1 MVSSNYKLFKSNITI
16 SFLPDE
22 LIIACSLAH
31 IDHSICRILI
41 SVDLLD
47 EGKPHDHGRRKMIQN
62 DSQQHRKTSKP
73 RNNSYKKKTPNVY
86 KNLFHNPQC
95 SHYLLKNFC
104 KRKNNYNH
112 FLFTFFRHEDSVKS
126 VHIYSIEINLII
138 KWRKTINT
146 FFKNKICLR

>member
-47 EGKPHDHGRRKMIQN
+47 HEGKPHDHGRRKMIQN

-73 RNNSYKKKTPNVY
+73 RNNSYKKPLTYIRIYSTIHSVVITYWRTFAKE
-86 KNLFHNPQC
+86 
-95 SHYLLKNFC
+95 
-104 KRKNNYNH
+104 KNNYNH

>member
-73 RNNSYKKKTPNVY
+73 RNNSYKKNPNVY
-86 KNLFHNPQC
+86 KNIFHNPQC

-146 FFKNKICLR
+146 FVKNKICLR

>member
-1 MVSSNYKLFKSNITI
+1 MIHSNTGRHQNPVIT
-16 SFLPDE
+16 
-22 LIIACSLAH
+22 
-31 IDHSICRILI
+31 
-41 SVDLLD
+41 V
-47 EGKPHDHGRRKMIQN
+47 
-62 DSQQHRKTSKP
+62 T
-73 RNNSYKKKTPNVY
+73 KKNPNVY

-126 VHIYSIEINLII
+126 VHIYSIEIDLII

-146 FFKNKICLR
+146 FFKKQNMLKIVLKSNFLKLNDPRFCVKCTYIIQSPRIINEQFIIEWWQY

>member
-73 RNNSYKKKTPNVY
+73 RNNSYKKTPNVY

-112 FLFTFFRHEDSVKS
+112 FLFTLHFFGMKIQLNQSIFIRLKS
-126 VHIYSIEINLII
+126 IL
-138 KWRKTINT
+138 
-146 FFKNKICLR
+146 L

>member
-1 MVSSNYKLFKSNITI
+1 MKCLSLRKHIKSLNFFLAILYKFRSSAFKNIFCLVSSNYKLFKSNITI

-73 RNNSYKKKTPNVY
+73 RNNSYKKKPLTY
-86 KNLFHNPQC
+86 I
-95 SHYLLKNFC
+95 
-104 KRKNNYNH
+104 R
-112 FLFTFFRHEDSVKS
+112 
-126 VHIYSIEINLII
+126 IYS
-138 KWRKTINT
+138 TIHSVVIT
-146 FFKNKICLR
+146 Y

>member
-73 RNNSYKKKTPNVY
+73 RNNSYKKNPNVY

-146 FFKNKICLR
+146 FVKNKICLR

>member
-47 EGKPHDHGRRKMIQN
+47 HEGKPHDHGRRKMIQN

-112 FLFTFFRHEDSVKS
+112 FLFTFFHEDSVKS

>member
-47 EGKPHDHGRRKMIQN
+47 HEGKPHDHGRRKMIQN

-73 RNNSYKKKTPNVY
+73 RNNSYKKNPNVY

-146 FFKNKICLR
+146 FF

>member
-73 RNNSYKKKTPNVY
+73 RNNSYKKNPNVY

-112 FLFTFFRHEDSVKS
+112 FLFTFFRHKDSVKS

>member
-1 MVSSNYKLFKSNITI
+1 MKCLSLRKHIKSLNFFLAILYKFRANAFILNNILFGFIKLQIIKSNITI

-73 RNNSYKKKTPNVY
+73 RNNSYKKK
-86 KNLFHNPQC
+86 NLT
-95 SHYLLKNFC
+95 YI
-104 KRKNNYNH
+104 R
-112 FLFTFFRHEDSVKS
+112 
-126 VHIYSIEINLII
+126 IYS
-138 KWRKTINT
+138 TIHSVVIT
-146 FFKNKICLR
+146 Y

>member
-73 RNNSYKKKTPNVY
+73 RNNSYKKTPNVY

-104 KRKNNYNH
+104 KRKNNYIH

-146 FFKNKICLR
+146 FLKNKICLR

>member
-1 MVSSNYKLFKSNITI
+1 MVSSNYKLSKSNITI

-73 RNNSYKKKTPNVY
+73 RNNSYTKKTLTY
-86 KNLFHNPQC
+86 I
-95 SHYLLKNFC
+95 
-104 KRKNNYNH
+104 R
-112 FLFTFFRHEDSVKS
+112 
-126 VHIYSIEINLII
+126 IYSTIHSVVITYWRTFAKEKITII
-138 KWRKTINT
+138 IFCLH
-146 FFKNKICLR
+146 FFGMKIQLNQSIFIRLKSILL

>member
-73 RNNSYKKKTPNVY
+73 RNNSYKKNPNVY

-112 FLFTFFRHEDSVKS
+112 FFNFCLHFFGMKIQLNQSIFIRLKS
-126 VHIYSIEINLII
+126 IL
-138 KWRKTINT
+138 
-146 FFKNKICLR
+146 L

>member
-73 RNNSYKKKTPNVY
+73 RNNSYKKKNPNVY
-86 KNLFHNPQC
+86 KNFFHNPQC

>member
-73 RNNSYKKKTPNVY
+73 RNNSYKKNPNVY
-86 KNLFHNPQC
+86 KNIFHNPQC

-146 FFKNKICLR
+146 FLKNKICLR

>member
-73 RNNSYKKKTPNVY
+73 RNNSYKKNPNVY

-146 FFKNKICLR
+146 FLKNKICLR

>member
-73 RNNSYKKKTPNVY
+73 RNNSYKKTPNVY

-126 VHIYSIEINLII
+126 VHIYSIEIDLII

-146 FFKNKICLR
+146 IFKNKICLR

>member
-73 RNNSYKKKTPNVY
+73 RNNSYKKKNPNIY

-112 FLFTFFRHEDSVKS
+112 FLFTFFRHEDLVKS

-146 FFKNKICLR
+146 FLKNKICLR

>member
-22 LIIACSLAH
+22 LIIACSFAH

-47 EGKPHDHGRRKMIQN
+47 HEGKPHDHGRRKMIQN

-73 RNNSYKKKTPNVY
+73 RNNSYKKNPNVY

-138 KWRKTINT
+138 K
-146 FFKNKICLR
+146 

>member
-31 IDHSICRILI
+31 IDHSMCRILI

-47 EGKPHDHGRRKMIQN
+47 EGNHTITEGGRWYKMIHSNTGRHQN
-62 DSQQHRKTSKP
+62 PVITVT
-73 RNNSYKKKTPNVY
+73 KKTPNVY

-146 FFKNKICLR
+146 FF

>member
-73 RNNSYKKKTPNVY
+73 RNNSYKKNPNVY